1 MRDSVVK
8 LQIRP
13 WLILIEL
20 LKYLLFGW
28 GLLLCPVVEMSI
40 FIQTRL
46 FDQDTKRIYP
56 EKKDWD
62 ASLPENLPDI
72 EVMSV
77 GFQLISFSRCSQFD
91 VLGRLL
97 MGSLKIAKLRSRV
110 VWASSLL
117 SCNRSPWE
125 LSDFPPLIPQQS
137 RLLTSISYPLKKIN
151 IPL

>member
-1 MRDSVVK
+1 MPMRDSVVK

-62 ASLPENLPDI
+62 ASLPGNLPDI

-77 GFQLISFSRCSQFD
+77 GFQLISFFD
-91 VLGRLL
+91 VRSL
-97 MGSLKIAKLRSRV
+97 MY
-110 VWASSLL
+110 WADCL
-117 SCNRSPWE
+117 WE
-125 LSDFPPLIPQQS
+125 A
-137 RLLTSISYPLKKIN
+137 
-151 IPL
+151 